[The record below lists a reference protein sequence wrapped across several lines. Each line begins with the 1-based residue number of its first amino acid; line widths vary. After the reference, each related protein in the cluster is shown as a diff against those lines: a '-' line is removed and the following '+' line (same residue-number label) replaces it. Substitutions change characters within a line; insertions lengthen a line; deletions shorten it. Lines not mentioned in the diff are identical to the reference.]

1 MLRGCVH
8 RSAAVVSRAGAVLD
22 HRGVEVRM
30 AGKDELGRRGEDL
43 AARFLEDAGYSIVE
57 RNWRC
62 RQGEIDIVARIAD
75 TLVFVEVKTRSGLA
89 FGHPFEAITATKLT
103 RLRGLAAAWCAEHNP
118 QATRIRLDAIAV
130 IAPRK
135 GTPVIEHL
143 LGVF

>member
-1 MLRGCVH
+1 VFHH
-8 RSAAVVSRAGAVLD
+8 RT
-22 HRGVEVRM
+22 VEAIM
-30 AGKDELGRRGEDL
+30 ARKDDLGRSGEDL

-89 FGHPFEAITATKLT
+89 FGHPFEAITTAKLA
-103 RLRGLAAAWCAEHNP
+103 RLRRLAAAWCSEHHP

-130 IAPRK
+130 VAPRN
-135 GTPVIEHL
+135 GPASVEHL